1 MKKPITVIGT
11 IVGLITLVFGI
22 VALFSPR
29 LPAVPL
35 LFVAV
40 VCFVHFCPPFVAWFL
55 KRPISKSFFD
65 DFIKERSM
73 TRKNKIK
80 TLGLSTVIVVVFCF
94 LCQSVCGKIAIVI
107 LLAVEY
113 YYFYFM
119 VWVKIEDGHGLSD
132 EDAAEDHKDA

>member
-1 MKKPITVIGT
+1 LKKPITVIGT
-11 IVGLITLVFGI
+11 IIGLITLALGI
-22 VALFSPR
+22 AALFTPR

-80 TLGLSTVIVVVFCF
+80 TLGLSTVIAIVFFF
-94 LCQSVCGKIAIVI
+94 LCRSVWGKIALVVM
-107 LLAVEY
+107 LAVEY

-119 VWVKIEDGHGLSD
+119 VWFKIEDGHGLRE
-132 EDAAEDHKDA
+132 EDAGKAPKDA